1 MKIGVSR
8 FVILATPLLL
18 AATAASAQV
27 GQFRITNA
35 KQGTGFS
42 LDVGNL
48 VNNGQTNGMLA
59 PTSQASGQFWKM
71 TYPFI
76 LNNRMKL
83 SNTFTGD
90 DMCLDVNQ
98 DGSLFMDK
106 CSSAVGQRWE
116 MQEVPG
122 VGVRFGNEFA
132 PGYCLDYS
140 VTTISTNIGLPLLVP
155 CNNTP
160 SQVWV
165 VSHTGRF

>member
-1 MKIGVSR
+1 MAS
-8 FVILATPLLL
+8 
-18 AATAASAQV
+18 TAASAQA

-35 KQGTGFS
+35 QEGSGFS

-48 VNNGQTNGMLA
+48 TNNGQTNGMIA
-59 PTSQASGQFWKM
+59 PTSQASGQYWTM
-71 TYPFI
+71 NQPFI

-83 SNTFTGD
+83 SNTFTGPNQ
-90 DMCLDVNQ
+90 CLDVNQ
-98 DGSLFMDK
+98 DGSLFMDT

-116 MQEVPG
+116 LQEVPG
-122 VGVRFGNEFA
+122 VGVRIGNEFA
-132 PGYCLDYS
+132 PGYCLDY
-140 VTTISTNIGLPLLVP
+140 TTTNISNNIGLPLLVP